1 MIKISDDLYVN
12 KSDIKETF
20 TRSSGPGGQ
29 HVNKVSTQVQLRFN
43 VINSIKISKE
53 MLIRLK
59 DISGSKLKGN
69 GDLIIT
75 SSKHKSQLR
84 NRKNALDK
92 LIYLLKEA
100 SKKPKNRKSTYPK
113 RSSNEKRLKSKRA
126 HSLKKKDRRR
136 IDSSDA

>member
-75 SSKHKSQLR
+75 SSKHKSQVR

-136 IDSSDA
+136 VDSSDA

>member
-1 MIKISDDLYVN
+1 MIKISNNLYVN
-12 KSDIKETF
+12 KNDVKETF
-20 TRSSGPGGQ
+20 ARSSGPGGQ

-43 VINSIKISKE
+43 VINSIKISDN
-53 MLIRLK
+53 MLNRLK

-75 SSKHKSQLR
+75 SSKHKSQIR

-92 LIYLLKEA
+92 LIYLLREA

-113 RSSNEKRLKSKRA
+113 KSSIEKRLKNKRA
-126 HSLKKKDRRR
+126 HSLKKKDRRKV
-136 IDSSDA
+136 DSSDA

>member
-1 MIKISDDLYVN
+1 MIKISNDLYVN

-43 VINSIKISKE
+43 VINSIKISNK

-75 SSKHKSQLR
+75 SSKHKSQIR

-92 LIYLLKEA
+92 LIYLLREA

-113 RSSNEKRLKSKRA
+113 KSSIEKRLKNKRA
-126 HSLKKKDRRR
+126 HSLKKKDRRKV
-136 IDSSDA
+136 DSSDA

>member
-1 MIKISDDLYVN
+1 MIKISNDLYVK

-43 VINSIKISKE
+43 VINSMKISKE

-75 SSKHKSQLR
+75 SSKHKSQVR

-92 LIYLLKEA
+92 LIYLLREA

-113 RSSNEKRLKSKRA
+113 KSSIEKRLKNKRA

-136 IDSSDA
+136 VDSSDA

>member
-1 MIKISDDLYVN
+1 MIKISNDLYVN

-43 VINSIKISKE
+43 VINSIKISDN
-53 MLIRLK
+53 MLNRLK

-75 SSKHKSQLR
+75 SSKHKSQIR

-92 LIYLLKEA
+92 LIYLLREA

-113 RSSNEKRLKSKRA
+113 KSSIEKRLKNKRA
-126 HSLKKKDRRR
+126 HSLKKKDRRKV
-136 IDSSDA
+136 DSSDA

>member
-1 MIKISDDLYVN
+1 MIKISNDLYVN

-29 HVNKVSTQVQLRFN
+29 HVNKVSSQVQLRFN
-43 VINSIKISKE
+43 VINSIKISNK
-53 MLIRLK
+53 MLVRLK
-59 DISGSKLKGN
+59 DISGSKFKGN

-75 SSKHKSQLR
+75 SSKYKSQVR

-92 LIYLLKEA
+92 LIYLLREA

-113 RSSNEKRLKSKRA
+113 KSSIEKRLKNKRA
-126 HSLKKKDRRR
+126 HSLKKQDRRR
-136 IDSSDA
+136 VDSSDA

>member
-1 MIKISDDLYVN
+1 MIKISNNLYVN
-12 KSDIKETF
+12 KNDIKETF
-20 TRSSGPGGQ
+20 ARSSGPGGQ

-43 VINSIKISKE
+43 VLNSIKISDN
-53 MLIRLK
+53 MLNRLK

-75 SSKHKSQLR
+75 SSKHKSQIR

-92 LIYLLKEA
+92 LIYLLREA

-113 RSSNEKRLKSKRA
+113 KSSIEKRLKNKRA
-126 HSLKKKDRRR
+126 HSLKKKDRRKV
-136 IDSSDA
+136 DSSDA

>member
-1 MIKISDDLYVN
+1 MIKISNNLYVN
-12 KSDIKETF
+12 KNDIKETF
-20 TRSSGPGGQ
+20 ARSSGPGGQ

-43 VINSIKISKE
+43 VINSIKISDN
-53 MLIRLK
+53 MLNRLK

-75 SSKHKSQLR
+75 SSKHKSQIR

-92 LIYLLKEA
+92 LIYLLREA

-113 RSSNEKRLKSKRA
+113 KSSIEKRLKNKRA
-126 HSLKKKDRRR
+126 HSLKKKDRRKV
-136 IDSSDA
+136 DSSDA

>member
-1 MIKISDDLYVN
+1 MIKISNNLYVN

-20 TRSSGPGGQ
+20 ARSSGPGGQ

-43 VINSIKISKE
+43 VIKSIKISDN
-53 MLIRLK
+53 MLMRLK
-59 DISGSKLKGN
+59 NISGSKLKGN

-75 SSKHKSQLR
+75 SSKHKSQIR

-92 LIYLLKEA
+92 LVYLLREA

-113 RSSNEKRLKSKRA
+113 KSSIEKRLKNKRA
-126 HSLKKKDRRR
+126 HSLKKKDRRKV
-136 IDSSDA
+136 DSSDA

>member
-1 MIKISDDLYVN
+1 MIKISNDLYVN

-43 VINSIKISKE
+43 VINSIKISNK

-75 SSKHKSQLR
+75 SSKHKSQVR

-113 RSSNEKRLKSKRA
+113 KSSIEKRLKNKRA

-136 IDSSDA
+136 VDSSDA

>member
-1 MIKISDDLYVN
+1 MIKISNDLYVN

-29 HVNKVSTQVQLRFN
+29 VNKVSTQVQLRFN
-43 VINSIKISKE
+43 VINSIKISNK

-75 SSKHKSQLR
+75 SSKHKSQVR

-92 LIYLLKEA
+92 LIYLLREA

-113 RSSNEKRLKSKRA
+113 KSSIEKRLKNKRA

-136 IDSSDA
+136 VDSSDA

>member
-1 MIKISDDLYVN
+1 MIKISNNLYVN
-12 KSDIKETF
+12 KNDIKETF
-20 TRSSGPGGQ
+20 AKSSGPGGQ

-43 VINSIKISKE
+43 VINTIKISDN
-53 MLIRLK
+53 MLNRLK

-75 SSKHKSQLR
+75 SSKHKSQIR

-92 LIYLLKEA
+92 LIYLLREA

-113 RSSNEKRLKSKRA
+113 KSSIEKRLKNKRA
-126 HSLKKKDRRR
+126 HSLKKKDRRKV
-136 IDSSDA
+136 DSSDA

>member
-1 MIKISDDLYVN
+1 MIKISNDLYVN

-43 VINSIKISKE
+43 VINSIKTSKE

-75 SSKHKSQLR
+75 SSKHKSQVR

-136 IDSSDA
+136 VDSSDA